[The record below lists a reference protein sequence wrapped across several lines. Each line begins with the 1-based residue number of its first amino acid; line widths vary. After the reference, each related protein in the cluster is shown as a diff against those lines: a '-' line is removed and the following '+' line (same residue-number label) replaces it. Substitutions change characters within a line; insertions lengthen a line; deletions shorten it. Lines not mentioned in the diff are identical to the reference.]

1 MNFDKKHNK
10 LITWFLERP
19 VSTSLLTFL
28 LLTVLAAYV
37 VHQQYQLLKEH
48 DQREMNNILQVVHQN
63 IEQSLKNYTTTTLTL
78 ALSIDDEGIPKDF
91 EYVSRRLMESN
102 KSIFALQLV
111 PNGVIKYLY
120 PLEKNKAALNVNILT
135 DPYLKNEALR
145 SIANRKIYFAGP
157 LKLRQGGLG
166 IVGRFPIFYKNKFWG
181 FSAVVIKLDTF
192 LDISGIKNI
201 DNSKYYFQ
209 FSKFDTTLQKEVF
222 YLPIANANFSKHYN
236 ISTRIS
242 DGDWKLYLISKNKNS
257 LYSQILIPG
266 IVGVIL
272 AALLSFLLYRLLNL
286 PRELRSLVTMQ
297 ATKLLDSEI
306 KFQSIFDQAAL
317 GIAHV
322 DANSGN
328 FIEINNQFCSI
339 LGYTQQEMK
348 EKNFQNITHPE
359 DLASDLHMLEKLMNG
374 QINEY
379 AVEKRYFTKSGTIVW
394 VHLTVSPLLRKE
406 KKLNSVISIVED
418 ISQKK
423 EAEFLIKK
431 NETRFKSLFDDS
443 PLPLREEDFSAIKHY
458 LKENNLYKKNK
469 TLLAEFFTNNQDVV
483 NTCYSLIKLINCN
496 KACIKLHKVKTKEE
510 LTSHQAALKNTY
522 SHQHFIESLIAIS
535 QGKKQFA
542 IDTQM
547 RNAEGDLRDINLRW
561 NVIKGNKKSFERV
574 IVSSEDIT
582 ERLISDKII
591 LETKQKVE
599 SLINTIDG
607 IVWECDASTF
617 TFNFVS
623 QKVEDILGYTPE
635 EWLSKPY
642 FWRDHIYQ
650 EDKEWVQE
658 YCQAK
663 TLQSEDH
670 DFEYRMIAKD
680 GTVVWL
686 RDIVNI
692 IYENGK
698 AVSLRGI
705 MIDITKTKQAQ
716 DELNNSFTIVS
727 EQNKRLLNFSY
738 IVSHNLRS
746 HTSNIA
752 SVIALIESSESENER
767 QEMMELLKSASDSL
781 NETMLHLNEV
791 INIRNN
797 IGLISETVNLK
808 EYVGRA
814 ANVLSDEISTQNVIF
829 QNQIPDNVFIKYNP
843 AYLESILFNL
853 ISNSIRYRDHSRQ
866 PSITIS
872 LHEEQ
877 KKKVIQIT
885 DNGIGIDLVKN
896 ADKIFGM
903 YKTFTSHADARGIGL
918 FITKNQIDAMGGN
931 ITVESEPNIGT
942 TFKIYIK

>member
-1 MNFDKKHNK
+1 M
-10 LITWFLERP
+10 I
-19 VSTSLLTFL
+19 
-28 LLTVLAAYV
+28 
-37 VHQQYQLLKEH
+37 
-48 DQREMNNILQVVHQN
+48 NI
-63 IEQSLKNYTTTTLTL
+63 
-78 ALSIDDEGIPKDF
+78 
-91 EYVSRRLMESN
+91 
-102 KSIFALQLV
+102 
-111 PNGVIKYLY
+111 
-120 PLEKNKAALNVNILT
+120 
-135 DPYLKNEALR
+135 
-145 SIANRKIYFAGP
+145 
-157 LKLRQGGLG
+157 
-166 IVGRFPIFYKNKFWG
+166 
-181 FSAVVIKLDTF
+181 
-192 LDISGIKNI
+192 
-201 DNSKYYFQ
+201 
-209 FSKFDTTLQKEVF
+209 
-222 YLPIANANFSKHYN
+222 
-236 ISTRIS
+236 
-242 DGDWKLYLISKNKNS
+242 
-257 LYSQILIPG
+257 
-266 IVGVIL
+266 
-272 AALLSFLLYRLLNL
+272 
-286 PRELRSLVTMQ
+286 
-297 ATKLLDSEI
+297 
-306 KFQSIFDQAAL
+306 
-317 GIAHV
+317 
-322 DANSGN
+322 
-328 FIEINNQFCSI
+328 
-339 LGYTQQEMK
+339 
-348 EKNFQNITHPE
+348 
-359 DLASDLHMLEKLMNG
+359 
-374 QINEY
+374 
-379 AVEKRYFTKSGTIVW
+379 
-394 VHLTVSPLLRKE
+394 
-406 KKLNSVISIVED
+406 
-418 ISQKK
+418 
-423 EAEFLIKK
+423 
-431 NETRFKSLFDDS
+431 
-443 PLPLREEDFSAIKHY
+443 
-458 LKENNLYKKNK
+458 
-469 TLLAEFFTNNQDVV
+469 
-483 NTCYSLIKLINCN
+483 N
-496 KACIKLHKVKTKEE
+496 KACLKLYKVKTKEE
-510 LTSHQAALKNTY
+510 LTLHQAALQNTY

-547 RNAEGDLRDINLRW
+547 RNAEGELRDINLRW

-607 IVWECDASTF
+607 IVWECDASTL

-635 EWLSKPY
+635 EWLSKPS
-642 FWRDHIYQ
+642 FWQEHIYQ
-650 EDKEWVQE
+650 EDIEWVQE
-658 YCQAK
+658 YCQTK
-663 TLQSEDH
+663 TLQHEDH

-752 SVIALIESSESENER
+752 SVIALIESSESEEER

-808 EYVGRA
+808 EYVCRA
-814 ANVLSDEISTQNVIF
+814 ANVLSDEISTQNVNF
-829 QNQIPDNVFIKYNP
+829 QNQIPDNVLIKYNP

-866 PSITIS
+866 PLIAVS
-872 LHEEQ
+872 LHEEN